1 MAEKYVQ
8 NTKYQYGLNA
18 SLVIQGNPSG
28 PPRQGDEPSGEG
40 TTLAGKQLAGFGDRV
55 EKTKPAELKD
65 KAAKKLE
72 KQAKSQHTEVLR
84 RKKKQAGASSRQTQ
98 SNARDNV
105 LNVEIQEDL
114 VYRPTTKETAAHYEQ
129 MLGIVQRHMGDQ
141 PLEYIKGALD
151 EVISILKSEGVK
163 DAERKL
169 QIESLIDRLSDADF
183 NTLTV
188 RGKQLTDFRAEGEKA
203 PDGERDEVDELAV
216 DAGMVGSGSES
227 SDPDDVGQV
236 AEGSEDEDGHAQARL
251 GRQAREGEN
260 QALPTAPELDE
271 VQGTATVI
279 QRVEQAASASH
290 QTQLKLADID
300 AQWLNRNLTK
310 YLDSRPAEEI
320 LKLESQ
326 VLTLLGNEAAPLRV
340 CEKKLFA
347 LLGTQRPALVGPLLK
362 NRHTVYFGT
371 KLQQA

>member
-1 MAEKYVQ
+1 
-8 NTKYQYGLNA
+8 
-18 SLVIQGNPSG
+18 
-28 PPRQGDEPSGEG
+28 
-40 TTLAGKQLAGFGDRV
+40 
-55 EKTKPAELKD
+55 
-65 KAAKKLE
+65 
-72 KQAKSQHTEVLR
+72 
-84 RKKKQAGASSRQTQ
+84 
-98 SNARDNV
+98 
-105 LNVEIQEDL
+105 
-114 VYRPTTKETAAHYEQ
+114 

-188 RGKQLTDFRAEGEKA
+188 RGQALTDFRAEGQKA
-203 PDGERDEVDELAV
+203 PEGEQDEIDELAV
-216 DAGMVGSGSES
+216 DAGMVGGSGSES
-227 SDPDDVGQV
+227 SDADDVGQV
-236 AEGSEDEDGHAQARL
+236 AEDSDDEDAPAQARA
-251 GRQAREGEN
+251 GRQAMAGED

-279 QRVEQAASASH
+279 QEVAQESKASS

-310 YLDSRPAEEI
+310 YLSSCPAEEI

-326 VLTLLGNEAAPLRV
+326 ILALLGNESASLRA
-340 CEKKLFA
+340 CEKQLFA
-347 LLGTQRPALVGPLLK
+347 MLGPQKPDLVRFSSLLLK

-371 KLQQA
+371 KL